1 MFRNLSHHQA
11 KHTPQPPPHHQ
22 TCHPGETNPH
32 AMATSS
38 LWTHAV
44 PLLFL
49 LLWSLGFPVAK
60 IGIEAADPLL
70 FLALRFA
77 LVLIVLL
84 PVALWLRPPL
94 PARTSE
100 WGHQIM
106 VGALIQTLYFGLC
119 YTGFALGASAATVAL
134 IISLQP
140 ILVALLAPRLLGERV
155 DARRW
160 LGLALG
166 LAGAALVILSGE
178 AHDGGSLAGLA
189 CAVGA
194 LLGISAATLYE
205 KRFGSPLHP
214 VTANAIQY
222 ATGLVTTLPL
232 ILLFGQYRLA
242 WSMEMAAS
250 LGYLVVG
257 NSLIALT
264 LLLAMIRRGAASQVS
279 ALFYLIP
286 PTAALMAWLLIDEP
300 VPALGWG
307 GMAVAALG
315 VVLAG
320 QGKTSRGDA

>member
-1 MFRNLSHHQA
+1 MSRNVSPHLS
-11 KHTPQPPPHHQ
+11 KHTSQPPSPQQ
-22 TCHPGETNPH
+22 TAHSSEANPH
-32 AMATSS
+32 AMPPSAP
-38 LWTHAV
+38 WTRAAPV
-44 PLLFL
+44 LFL

-60 IGIEAADPLL
+60 IGIKAVDPLL

-94 PARTSE
+94 PTRGSD

-140 ILVALLAPRLLGERV
+140 ILVALLAPRLLGEHI
-155 DARRW
+155 DARHW

-178 AHDGGSLAGLA
+178 AHGGGSLAGLV
-189 CAVGA
+189 CALGA

-205 KRFGSPLHP
+205 KRFGSTLHP

-232 ILLFGQYRLA
+232 VLLFGQYRLI
-242 WSMEMAAS
+242 WSVEMVAS
-250 LGYLVVG
+250 LGYLVIG

-300 VPALGWG
+300 LPAMGWV

-315 VVLAG
+315 VVLASR
-320 QGKTSRGDA
+320 GKTTR

>member
-1 MFRNLSHHQA
+1 MSRHASA
-11 KHTPQPPPHHQ
+11 PQPNPRYQ
-22 TCHPGETNPH
+22 HPTAQAAAADPQD
-32 AMATSS
+32 MAPGA
-38 LWTHAV
+38 LWTRGA

-49 LLWSLGFPVAK
+49 LLWSLGFPVSK
-60 IGIEAADPLL
+60 IGIEAVDPLL
-70 FLALRFA
+70 FLALRFV
-77 LVLIVLL
+77 LVLLVLL
-84 PVALWLRPPL
+84 PAALWLRPPL
-94 PARTSE
+94 PPRGRE
-100 WGHQIM
+100 WGHQIV
-106 VGALIQTLYFGLC
+106 VGALIQTFYFGFC

-160 LGLALG
+160 LGLGLG
-166 LAGAALVILSGE
+166 LAGAALVIVARE
-178 AHDGGSLAGLA
+178 AHGGDSLAGLV

-232 ILLFGQYRLA
+232 VLLFGQYRLV
-242 WSMEMAAS
+242 WSVEMVAS

-264 LLLAMIRRGAASQVS
+264 LLLAMIRRGAAAQVS

-286 PTAALMAWLLIDEP
+286 PTAALLAWLLIDEP
-300 VPALGWG
+300 MPMLGWV

-315 VVLAG
+315 VILAG
-320 QGKTSRGDA
+320 RGQATRRET

>member
-1 MFRNLSHHQA
+1 MSRHAGDHQP
-11 KHTPQPPPHHQ
+11 TPRYRYQ
-22 TCHPGETNPH
+22 TTQTGAADPQDTTPS
-32 AMATSS
+32 A
-38 LWTHAV
+38 LWTRGA

-49 LLWSLGFPVAK
+49 LLWSLGFPVSK
-60 IGIEAADPLL
+60 IGIEAVDPLL
-70 FLALRFA
+70 FLALRFV
-77 LVLIVLL
+77 LVLLVLL
-84 PVALWLRPPL
+84 PAALWLHPPL
-94 PARTSE
+94 PPRGRE
-100 WGHQIM
+100 WGHQIV
-106 VGALIQTLYFGLC
+106 VGALIQTFYFGFC

-160 LGLALG
+160 LGLGLG
-166 LAGAALVILSGE
+166 LAGAALVIAARE
-178 AHDGGSLAGLA
+178 AHGGDSLAGLI

-232 ILLFGQYRLA
+232 VLLFGQYRLV
-242 WSMEMAAS
+242 WSVEMVAS

-264 LLLAMIRRGAASQVS
+264 LLLAMIRRGAAAQVS

-286 PTAALMAWLLIDEP
+286 PTAALLAWLLIDEP
-300 VPALGWG
+300 MPMLGWV

-315 VVLAG
+315 VILAG
-320 QGKTSRGDA
+320 RGQATRRET